1 MGKKRAREA
10 DGQTEPAGASAD
22 KMDEDSSDDE
32 VTPTTCAPHHKSHS
46 PHLQARLTNTQTTA
60 PV

>member
-32 VTPTTCAPHHKSHS
+32 VNPTGGAPPQKALCSSASTSH
-46 PHLQARLTNTQTTA
+46 
-60 PV
+60 

>member
-10 DGQTEPAGASAD
+10 DGAPPIDNSVD

-32 VTPTTCAPHHKSHS
+32 VSVVDS
-46 PHLQARLTNTQTTA
+46 PAHAI
-60 PV
+60 PG